1 MKAQKTQTGNK
12 KAKKINTTIIVI
24 VSEVFFFLLIYQ
36 SLIIT
41 FPGLVAL
48 SLLQRVLITGSLL
61 ALSHRL

>member
-12 KAKKINTTIIVI
+12 KAKKINTTIFVI
-24 VSEVFFFLLIYQ
+24 VSEGFFFLLIYQ